1 MLLLAIALV
10 HQTIMGGTFI
20 AARYVLLQT
29 DPMAIAFFRFCI
41 SATILCCIALR
52 ISKNGKSKPITSP
65 DKKKIIILGFVIVM
79 LNQTL
84 YLIGQKFTT
93 AAHGGI
99 LFATT
104 PVFVYL
110 MAIRHLG
117 EKWSAKK
124 GFGIILTVAGA
135 ALIFGENIV
144 EFSDDFLFGNII
156 IMIAV
161 VAWGYY
167 TVFGKPL
174 VEKYGAWRIT
184 AYTIGAGAIMYLP
197 IGIWRVII
205 ADLSNIDFYGWM
217 GLLYI
222 SIMTSVIGYSI
233 WYWFLKH
240 MEASRAAV
248 LVNIQPIIAAL
259 LGFYILGESISAY
272 FIFGGI
278 IIIAGVTITQM
289 TK

>member
-1 MLLLAIALV
+1 M

-29 DPMAIAFFRFCI
+29 DPLAVAFFRYCI
-41 SATILCCIALR
+41 SATILCSIAIR
-52 ISKNGKSKPITSP
+52 ISKNGKSIPITSA
-65 DKKKIIILGFVIVM
+65 DKKKIIILGLVIIM

-84 YLIGQKFTT
+84 YLVGQKFTT

-110 MAIRHLG
+110 MAMRHLG
-117 EKWSAKK
+117 EKWSLKK
-124 GFGIILTVAGA
+124 GLGILLTVAGA
-135 ALIFGENIV
+135 ALIFGEDIID
-144 EFSDDFLFGNII
+144 FSDNILLGNII
-156 IMIAV
+156 ILIAV

-167 TVFGKPL
+167 TVYGKPL
-174 VEKYGAWRIT
+174 VQKYGAFRIT
-184 AYTIGAGAIMYLP
+184 AYSIGAGAIIYFP
-197 IGIWRVII
+197 IGIWRAVT
-205 ADLSNIDFYGWM
+205 ADLSNIDAYGWW

-233 WYWFLKH
+233 WYWFLKY

-248 LVNIQPIIAAL
+248 LVNIQPIIAAI
-259 LGFYILGESISAY
+259 LGYYILGESISGL
-272 FIFGGI
+272 FILGGM
-278 IIIAGVTITQM
+278 IIIAGVTVTQLV
-289 TK
+289 K